1 MHYSFAIL
9 FKLLLFFAPGKK
21 AVPEN
26 IYDFKVAALNGKEI
40 DFSAFKGK
48 KILVVNTPWQANTDK
63 QYAELDALQKKYQD
77 RLIIVGFL
85 TEDFGIQ
92 PGSKIPAYKPKTY
105 AVSFPIAV
113 KVQVKGPDMT
123 PVFKWLTDKQ
133 YNHYKN
139 TNIKWNFQKYLIDEE
154 GRLVAVFDPKV
165 RATDPRVIA
174 AIEE

>member
-9 FKLLLFFAPGKK
+9 FKLLLFFTPIKK
-21 AVPEN
+21 AIPES
-26 IYDFKVAALNGKEI
+26 IYDFKVTALNGKEI
-40 DFSAFKGK
+40 DFAAFKGK
-48 KILVVNTPWQANTDK
+48 KILVVNTPWIANTDK
-63 QYAELDALQKKYQD
+63 QYAELDALQKKYGD
-77 RLIIVGFL
+77 KLVIVGFL

-92 PGSKIPAYKPKTY
+92 PGSKRLEYKPKTY
-105 AVSFPIAV
+105 AVSFPIAE
-113 KVQVKGPDMT
+113 KVQVKGPDMA

-165 RATDPRVIA
+165 RVTDPKIIA
-174 AIEE
+174 AFED